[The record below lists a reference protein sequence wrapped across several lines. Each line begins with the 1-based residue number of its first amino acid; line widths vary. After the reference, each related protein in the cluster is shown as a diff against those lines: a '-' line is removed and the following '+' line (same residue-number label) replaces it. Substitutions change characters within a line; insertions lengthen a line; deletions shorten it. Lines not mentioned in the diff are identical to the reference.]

1 MIKVGSYVPFEERGS
16 MNINIEELD
25 SLVVQDLLLTEIIHR
40 VTDAGSP
47 LKIVLFGSQARGD
60 AHPSSDLDLLV
71 IEESNVPRYKRAPRY
86 YRALAG
92 VSPTKKDII
101 VWTPAEIQEW
111 SAVPNAFITTALREG
126 KVIYERPA

>member
-1 MIKVGSYVPFEERGS
+1 
-16 MNINIEELD
+16 MNIEGLD
-25 SLVVQDLLLTEIIHR
+25 SLVVQNSLLTEIIDR

-60 AHPSSDLDLLV
+60 ARPDSDLDLLV
-71 IEESNVPRYKRAPRY
+71 VEESNIPRYKRAPRY

-92 VSPTKKDII
+92 IFPAKDII
-101 VWTPAEIQEW
+101 VWTPSEIQEW
-111 SAVPNAFITTALREG
+111 SAVPNAFITTALQEG

>member
-1 MIKVGSYVPFEERGS
+1 MQ
-16 MNINIEELD
+16 D
-25 SLVVQDLLLTEIIHR
+25 SLLAEIIHR
-40 VTDAGSP
+40 VTDVGSP

-60 AHPSSDLDLLV
+60 ARPDSDLDLLV
-71 IEESNVPRYKRAPRY
+71 VEESTVPRHKRAPRY

-92 VSPTKKDII
+92 VFPAKDII

-126 KVIYERPA
+126 KVVYERPA

>member
-1 MIKVGSYVPFEERGS
+1 
-16 MNINIEELD
+16 MNMNIEELD
-25 SLVVQDLLLTEIIHR
+25 SLFVQDSLLTEIIHR
-40 VTDAGSP
+40 VTDTGSP

-60 AHPSSDLDLLV
+60 ARPNSDLDLLV

-92 VSPTKKDII
+92 IFPAKDII

>member
-1 MIKVGSYVPFEERGS
+1 MN
-16 MNINIEELD
+16 MNIEALD
-25 SLVVQDLLLTEIIHR
+25 SLVAQDSLLTEIIHR

-60 AHPSSDLDLLV
+60 ARPDSDLDLLV
-71 IEESNVPRYKRAPRY
+71 VEESNIPRYKRAPRY

-92 VSPTKKDII
+92 IFPAKDII

>member
-1 MIKVGSYVPFEERGS
+1 
-16 MNINIEELD
+16 MNMNIEELD
-25 SLVVQDLLLTEIIHR
+25 SPLVQDSLLTEIIHR

-60 AHPSSDLDLLV
+60 ARPNSDLDLLV

-92 VSPTKKDII
+92 IFPAKDII